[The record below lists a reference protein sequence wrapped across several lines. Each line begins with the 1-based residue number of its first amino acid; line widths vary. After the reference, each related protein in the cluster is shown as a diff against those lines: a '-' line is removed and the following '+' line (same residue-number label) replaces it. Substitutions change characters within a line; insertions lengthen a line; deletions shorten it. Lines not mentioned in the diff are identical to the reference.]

1 MRLKSYLK
9 GLGLG
14 IFITALILSLG
25 SKKNGNDLS
34 DDEIRERAAKLGMV
48 SENSM
53 LLADAQA
60 LADNAQKKAMASVS
74 SENASVSSQKAKENS
89 TAGSL
94 PKGTVS
100 EGSVSDNGEI
110 IYEKAEKKPLS
121 ENKTAKA
128 SEKEDAAGTAGTQKA
143 EKSDTVPKDTASADA
158 ENENSENKTS
168 ENKTSENKTSENKTS
183 RSSEVVNITVN
194 SGESSISVA
203 TKMAEAGLVSDAH
216 QFDSYLVLSGYD
228 RRLVVGTHPIPKG
241 SSPAEMG
248 ELLTSRQ

>member
-53 LLADAQA
+53 LLADAQT

-168 ENKTSENKTSENKTS
+168 ENKTA

>member
-53 LLADAQA
+53 LLADAQT

-74 SENASVSSQKAKENS
+74 SENASVSSQNAKENS

-110 IYEKAEKKPLS
+110 LYEKAEKKPLS

-128 SEKEDAAGTAGTQKA
+128 SEKEDAAGTAGTKKA

-158 ENENSENKTS
+158 ENEN
-168 ENKTSENKTSENKTS
+168 SENKTSENKTS

>member
-53 LLADAQA
+53 LLADAQT

-128 SEKEDAAGTAGTQKA
+128 SEKEDAAGTAGTKKA

-158 ENENSENKTS
+158 ENENYENKTS
-168 ENKTSENKTSENKTS
+168 ENKTA

>member
-53 LLADAQA
+53 LLADAQT

-110 IYEKAEKKPLS
+110 IYEIAEKKPLS

-143 EKSDTVPKDTASADA
+143 EKSDTVPKDTALPDA
-158 ENENSENKTS
+158 ENENY
-168 ENKTSENKTSENKTS
+168 ENKTSENKTS

>member
-128 SEKEDAAGTAGTQKA
+128 SEKEDAAGIAGTQKA

-158 ENENSENKTS
+158 ENENS

>member
-53 LLADAQA
+53 LLADAQT
-60 LADNAQKKAMASVS
+60 LADNARKKAMASVS

-168 ENKTSENKTSENKTS
+168 ENKTS

>member
-53 LLADAQA
+53 LLADAQT

-168 ENKTSENKTSENKTS
+168 ENKTS

>member
-128 SEKEDAAGTAGTQKA
+128 SEKEDAAGTAGSQKA

-168 ENKTSENKTSENKTS
+168 ENKTSH
-183 RSSEVVNITVN
+183 SSEVVNITVN

>member
-53 LLADAQA
+53 LLADAQT

-143 EKSDTVPKDTASADA
+143 EKSDTVPKDTASADV
-158 ENENSENKTS
+158 ENEN
-168 ENKTSENKTSENKTS
+168 SENKTSENKTS

>member
-53 LLADAQA
+53 LLADAQT

-168 ENKTSENKTSENKTS
+168 ENKTS

-248 ELLTSRQ
+248 ELITSRQ

>member
-143 EKSDTVPKDTASADA
+143 EKSDTVPEDTASADA

-168 ENKTSENKTSENKTS
+168 ENKKS

>member
-14 IFITALILSLG
+14 IFITVLILSLG

-128 SEKEDAAGTAGTQKA
+128 SEKEDAAGTAGSQKT

-158 ENENSENKTS
+158 ENEN
-168 ENKTSENKTSENKTS
+168 SENKTSENKTS

-228 RRLVVGTHPIPKG
+228 RRLVVGTHPIPKD